1 MKSISYLIG
10 CCADHVV
17 VYSVQDLLR
26 TERSRV
32 KDLQTQLVE
41 KNSSSGE
48 TSNTLKML
56 QDQLGESEAMIDTL
70 KREKSNLT
78 QEVSSKEALI
88 GKLEGFLEEAKLR
101 SDEERDRLVKA
112 RDEDVGKVKERLY
125 ELEVTLDKK
134 NKDIKE
140 SAAKIIKLVS
150 CSLLPQLEEATLV
163 FLTVF

>member
-1 MKSISYLIG
+1 M
-10 CCADHVV
+10 
-17 VYSVQDLLR
+17 YSVQDLLR

-56 QDQLGESEAMIDTL
+56 QDQLGESEAMTDTL

-150 CSLLPQLEEATLV
+150 CSLLPQPEEATLV